1 MAGLPKSVFLSVSLS
16 WIPIDPLLIRLQLHG
31 EADFFMDGRMGN
43 VDRTVDVA
51 TRALQGLWASQRAIA
66 NNIANVDTP
75 GYQVERFDF
84 DRYMSD
90 ALSES
95 GARPTSTYLGNM
107 TRTSFRTDGNS
118 VDIDSEMV
126 LLTETSLRYQ
136 AVLSQLERKMA
147 LLSSVIRDS

>member
-1 MAGLPKSVFLSVSLS
+1 
-16 WIPIDPLLIRLQLHG
+16 
-31 EADFFMDGRMGN
+31 MDGRMGN
-43 VDRTVDVA
+43 IDRTVDVA
-51 TRALQGLWASQRAIA
+51 QRALQGLWASQRAIA

-126 LLTETSLRYQ
+126 LMTETSLRYQ

-147 LLSSVIRDS
+147 FLSSVIRDS